1 MYLYAWT
8 HRYSRGFSPS
18 AVFALTT
25 LFKKMSPNFIGV
37 KQKERKNIGFLFQS
51 CLSILFQLSVILA
64 EMDVFI
70 GSH

>member
-1 MYLYAWT
+1 
-8 HRYSRGFSPS
+8 
-18 AVFALTT
+18 
-25 LFKKMSPNFIGV
+25 MSPNFIGV